1 MESMLQIL
9 VCVALISVGM
19 ALLSEA
25 SPANGENAAIVDSG
39 STNRAGFRIDVA
51 RTGVAEMT
59 LARHKADP
67 SGEPGKPQRRTLSS
81 AVVQR
86 FYADLE
92 AAKPLGSLPEVHCM
106 KSASFGSALT
116 AVLGNE
122 QTPDLSCGD
131 GGNAAMRNL
140 IRDVNEIVA
149 LFRNQ

>member
-1 MESMLQIL
+1 MLQML
-9 VCVALISVGM
+9 VCFALIVVGLS
-19 ALLSEA
+19 LLSDA
-25 SPANGENAAIVDSG
+25 SSAKAGNAIIIDSG
-39 STNRAGFRIDVA
+39 STNRVGFRIEVGQS
-51 RTGVAEMT
+51 GVAEMT
-59 LARHKADP
+59 P
-67 SGEPGKPQRRTLSS
+67 SHRKISLSS

-92 AAKPLGSLPEVHCM
+92 AAKPLASLPEVHCM

-116 AVLGNE
+116 VASGNE

-149 LFRNQ
+149 LFQNE

>member
-1 MESMLQIL
+1 MLQTL
-9 VCVALISVGM
+9 FCVALIAVGM
-19 ALLSEA
+19 SLLSEP
-25 SPANGENAAIVDSG
+25 SPAKTENATIIDSG
-39 STNRAGFRIDVA
+39 STNRAGVRIEVG
-51 RTGVAEMT
+51 RSGVAEMT
-59 LARHKADP
+59 PVRRNVDP
-67 SGEPGKPQRRTLSS
+67 PGEPGKLLRRPLSS

-92 AAKPLGSLPEVHCM
+92 AARPLGSLPEVHCM

-116 AVLGNE
+116 VVLGNE

-149 LFRNQ
+149 LFHN